1 MKKRGKE
8 EGGEKK
14 GEKRSGWG
22 EHEGERRR
30 EGLLEAKREKCLK
43 KKGLRFPINN

>member
-8 EGGEKK
+8 EGGERK
-14 GEKRSGWG
+14 GEKRSGG
-22 EHEGERRR
+22 GHEGERRR
-30 EGLLEAKREKCLK
+30 EELLEAKREKCLK